1 MSGDHVPAN
10 RILLLDTDAAS
21 SDVISTVL
29 TRVGHAV
36 DTVAETGEV
45 FRQARDHDLIIID
58 VIGEGTSAA
67 DACREIRATPAMAAI
82 PVLCISQSDDVED
95 RIRFLEAGAD
105 DVMAKPFDDRE
116 LDARVESLLLRFR
129 RTKELSPNLV
139 ADPVARSVR
148 RVVSAFSPKGGV
160 GTTTIAVNVALAAA
174 ARHPKRTLLI
184 DLVRQ
189 FGQVSTHLNLTVRHS
204 LADVL
209 RDETTLREP
218 EILRSFS
225 THHEAGLDII
235 LASVAPEFAGGITA
249 AQVEQLL
256 ETASIAYDAVV
267 VDAGSFLDQPALAAL
282 DRSDGVIFAVHPE
295 IAALKALHS
304 LLETLSE
311 LGSVGAR
318 ATFVLNNAFAKDIL
332 KMRDIEGALGTK
344 IAVELPYDPFLY
356 LKAVN
361 EGVPI
366 VRGAPRSLAAERLA
380 QLSRIVFASEAGVA
394 AAVAVAEH
402 KGSRFGGILRRT

>member
-1 MSGDHVPAN
+1 VPPN
-10 RILLLDTDAAS
+10 RILVLDTDVAE
-21 SDVISTVL
+21 SDIISAVL
-29 TRVGHAV
+29 IRVGHTV
-36 DTVAETGEV
+36 DLVPDSAGV
-45 FRQARDHDLIIID
+45 FRQARDHDLVIID
-58 VIGEGTSAA
+58 VVGGGSSAA
-67 DACREIRATPAMAAI
+67 EACREIRATPAMAAI

-105 DVMAKPFDDRE
+105 DVMAKPFDARE
-116 LDARVESLLLRFR
+116 LDARVEALLLRFR

-139 ADPVARSVR
+139 ADPVAHAVR
-148 RVVSAFSPKGGV
+148 RVVSVFSPKGGV

-204 LADVL
+204 LADIL
-209 RDETTLREP
+209 RDDTTLREP

-235 LASVAPEFAGGITA
+235 PASVAPEFSAGITA

-256 ETASIAYDAVV
+256 ETAVIAYDAVV
-267 VDAGSFLDQPALAAL
+267 IDAGSFLDLPALAAL

-304 LLETLSE
+304 LLETLGE
-311 LGSVGAR
+311 MGSVGAR

-366 VRGAPRSLAAERLA
+366 IRGAPRSLAAERLV
-380 QLSRIVFASEAGVA
+380 QLSQIVFDSGAAAPSPVA
-394 AAVAVAEH
+394 AEERKA
-402 KGSRFGGILRRT
+402 GRFGGILRRT